1 MLDGLVKI
9 IMTKTML
16 KSYIVSVLDHCD
28 SEVDIF
34 QVFVPELEN
43 EDDVREFLEEEVE
56 EHGHHLSDSSWMFSN
71 PNQFKFKVDL

>member
-1 MLDGLVKI
+1 
-9 IMTKTML
+9 ML
-16 KSYIVSVLDHCD
+16 KSYIVSVLDYCD

-43 EDDVREFLEEEVE
+43 EDDVCEFLEGEVE
-56 EHGHHLSDSSWMFSN
+56 EHGHHLSNSNWMFSD